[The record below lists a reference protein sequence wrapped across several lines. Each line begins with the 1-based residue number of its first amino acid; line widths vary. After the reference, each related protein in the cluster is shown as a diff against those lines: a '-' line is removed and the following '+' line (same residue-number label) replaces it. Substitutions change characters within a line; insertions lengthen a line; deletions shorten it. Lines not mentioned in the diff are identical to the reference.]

1 MSQQS
6 KLCGHCFLSQINEGI
21 CGACGTPVPPSALA
35 ASIVLPVGTLLDHR
49 YLVGYP
55 LGAPGG
61 FGIAYRCWEDDLR
74 RVVVIKELFPADLV
88 TRYPNSPQV
97 QIMNEGAA
105 THFRTQ
111 RDLFLDEA
119 RKVAQLEEVDSVVRV
134 LRFFPENNT
143 AYFVM
148 PFVEGEP
155 LSTRVD
161 ERGRLSL
168 DAALALFWPLAEGLA
183 GVHRQGILHRDIKPE
198 NIIIKKD
205 GQPVLIDFGN
215 AISLNSLL
223 GAPSGGFHAVSPH
236 FSAPE
241 QHGNQ
246 RARMGPHTDVYA
258 LCGLL
263 YYAVSG
269 QRPTDVK
276 DRNSTADAIVP
287 LRRLVPDLPDI
298 FVQTVERGLSLE
310 ESQRPASVEALLDAL
325 APLRPAAFHWIQALP
340 DNPFGARMR
349 SIHQAMQSG
358 RHFPLQ
364 WNVQA
369 GIFQWF
375 WLFSQRLPA
384 AATGI
389 AALVL
394 LAAALGMVTRTLWLA
409 LFMGVIITGVL
420 CAAFSDSLLYRRVA
434 TLGSSLHGG
443 VGQDGRAMAESLL
456 SRTGRPHPG
465 WMMVGLAVPMLLLGF
480 GVLRESYEKG
490 VREQVALAI
499 ALPGLRQQ
507 FEEYFQTRGVV
518 PPSLADLGYEF
529 TPDNEIKSAQIVAG
543 DLHLTLALP
552 AVLAHKIILH
562 SQRGDSAG
570 PRIIWACEVTDLP
583 AAFTPD
589 GCQHSH

>member
-1 MSQQS
+1 MSQRYA
-6 KLCGHCFLSQINEGI
+6 LCGHCFLSQVHDGA
-21 CGACGTPVPPSALA
+21 CAACGTPVPP
-35 ASIVLPVGTLLDHR
+35 ASVALPVGTWLDNR

-88 TRYPNSPQV
+88 TRYPGNPAV
-97 QIMNEGAA
+97 QIMNPGAA
-105 THFRTQ
+105 AHFRTQ

-148 PFVEGEP
+148 PFIEGEP
-155 LSTRVD
+155 LSKRVD
-161 ERGRLSL
+161 DGERLSL

-198 NIIIKKD
+198 NILVKKS

-215 AISLNSLL
+215 AVSLASLQ
-223 GAPSGGFHAVSPH
+223 GARSGGFHAVSAY

-241 QHGNQ
+241 QDGNQ
-246 RARMGPHTDVYA
+246 LTRMGPHTDVYA

-269 QRPTDVK
+269 QRP
-276 DRNSTADAIVP
+276 ADSKARGGAGAALLP
-287 LRRLVPDLPDI
+287 LQQLVPGLPAI
-298 FVQTVERGLSLE
+298 FVQTVEQGLCLE
-310 ESQRPASVEALLDAL
+310 ESRRPDSVEALLAAL
-325 APLRPAAFHWIQALP
+325 APLRPAAFHWVHALP
-340 DNPFGARMR
+340 DNAFGARMR
-349 SIHQAMQSG
+349 AIHQALQGG
-358 RHFPLQ
+358 RNFPVQ
-364 WNVQA
+364 WNLRA
-369 GIFQWF
+369 GLFQWF
-375 WLFSQRLPA
+375 WLFAQRLPA

-394 LAAALGMVTRTLWLA
+394 LAAAVGLATQSLWIALAGALTVTGL
-409 LFMGVIITGVL
+409 L
-420 CAAFSDSLLYRRVA
+420 CAAFSDLLLYRRVA
-434 TLGSSLHGG
+434 TVGDGSQGNRALAQQLLDQAG
-443 VGQDGRAMAESLL
+443 VA
-456 SRTGRPHPG
+456 HPG
-465 WMMVGLAVPMLLLGF
+465 PMMAGLAVPLLLLGF
-480 GVLRESYEKG
+480 GMVRENYEKG

-507 FEEYFQTRGVV
+507 FEHYFATRGTV
-518 PPSLADLGYEF
+518 PPSLAELDYEF
-529 TPDNEIKSAQIVAG
+529 TPDNELTSAQLIAG

-552 AVLAHKIILH
+552 AVAAHKIILH
-562 SQRGDSAG
+562 SQRSDQDGT
-570 PRIIWACEVTDLP
+570 RVVWVCEATDLP
-583 AAFTPD
+583 SAFTPAS
-589 GCQHSH
+589 CRYRR